1 MSGLCSNVDLNL
13 NNLLFNADAQRRFVL
28 YMRTELGNA
37 LRLSE
42 SLNLLQPH
50 MLYIAPD
57 TVVDT
62 PSPVETVNDDTGA
75 PKHGRNTPLSTLL
88 SCRHRDPDDTS
99 PRAVTAKIMLNME
112 WAATS
117 QPNNNVLCWYVISIL
132 YASHRA
138 RKLVSQ
144 HTERGLATCFF
155 HDFEKW
161 FEYRLLGCV
170 VPKTTGFIP
179 KSKRAKTFHA
189 AYTPTQ
195 IVADLRLFFIELQR
209 SPSVASGA
217 FQEDLSATATTSST
231 Q

>member
-1 MSGLCSNVDLNL
+1 MSGLCSKVDLNL
-13 NNLLFNADAQRRFVL
+13 RNLLFNVDSQRRFVL
-28 YMRTELGNA
+28 YMRTELDNA
-37 LRLSE
+37 VRLSE

-57 TVVDT
+57 AVVVDT
-62 PSPVETVNDDTGA
+62 PSPVVVDDVAGA

-88 SCRHRDPDDTS
+88 SCRHLDPDDTS
-99 PRAVTAKIMLNME
+99 PRAVAAKITLNMA
-112 WAATS
+112 WAADA

-170 VPKTTGFIP
+170 VPKTSGFIP
-179 KSKRAKTFHA
+179 KSKRAKTFHP

-195 IVADLRLFFIELQR
+195 IVADLRLFFVELQR
-209 SPSVASGA
+209 SPAVASGS
-217 FQEDLSATATTSST
+217 FQEDTAP
-231 Q
+231 